1 MTEPLVSCET
11 VAHDLMHLL
20 DGELSAWQSDAVH
33 LHLAECE
40 RCSRFYA
47 SLREQIV
54 LHRWATDD
62 PFAFDD
68 DEALPEDIP
77 DFVALT
83 ARLNAAELGDL
94 GRALYEVLKAE
105 FLDTYGDGLAAR
117 EAPIAD
123 PSAGRAR
130 GAELVEELRDWHDAD
145 SVDGV
150 DLADVARQLG
160 DRDAD
165 RLAALHRGM
174 NTVIELA
181 PPLAH
186 AARYYQAIAFVKA
199 GQADPAEGLLEKII
213 ADGPAPLARIARI
226 CLATLPAL
234 LRGEPEASIQAL
246 EACLIGDP
254 SDAVVLFNLAKAHL
268 MRDGSATAAVRSTI
282 ARARALDARVVEA
295 ALGSPG
301 EAALRDALAADQG

>member
-1 MTEPLVSCET
+1 MPAVSCET
-11 VAHDLMHLL
+11 VADDLMHLL
-20 DGELSAWQSDAVH
+20 DGELTAWQVDAVH
-33 LHLAECE
+33 AHLAECG

-54 LHRWATDD
+54 LHRWAADD

-68 DEALPEDIP
+68 DDACLPEDLP
-77 DFVALT
+77 DYAALT

-123 PSAGRAR
+123 PRAGRAR
-130 GAELVEELRDWHDAD
+130 GSAMVEELRDWHDAD

-150 DLADVARQLG
+150 DLRDVARQLG
-160 DRDAD
+160 EGDAD

-174 NTVIELA
+174 NTVIALA
-181 PPLAH
+181 PALAH
-186 AARYYQAIAFVKA
+186 EARYYQAIAFVKA
-199 GQADPAEGLLEKII
+199 GQAEPAEQLLSKVI
-213 ADGPAPLARIARI
+213 ADGPGPLARIARI

-234 LRGEPEASIQAL
+234 LQDTPDASIAAL

-268 MRDGSATAAVRSTI
+268 MKAGTATPEVRAI
-282 ARARALDARVVEA
+282 LERARAVNARMVDA
-295 ALGSPG
+295 ALASPG
-301 EAALRDALAADQG
+301 EGALRRALEA